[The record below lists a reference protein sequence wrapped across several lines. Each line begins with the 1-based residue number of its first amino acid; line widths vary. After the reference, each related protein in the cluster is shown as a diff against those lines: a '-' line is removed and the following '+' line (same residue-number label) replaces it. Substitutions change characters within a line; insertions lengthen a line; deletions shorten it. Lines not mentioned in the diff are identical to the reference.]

1 MKLFPGILAAI
12 VFVWLALWV
21 ADTGVLVYS
30 SDTGVLKT
38 RDCRYIIGVS
48 VIKKL
53 EPLSHRCSVLA
64 KVGR

>member
-1 MKLFPGILAAI
+1 MKIFPGILAAI

-38 RDCRYIIGVS
+38 RDCRYVIGVS

-53 EPLSHRCSVLA
+53 EPLSQRCSVLA
-64 KVGR
+64 KMGR

>member
-1 MKLFPGILAAI
+1 MKIFPGILAAI
-12 VFVWLALWV
+12 VFIWLALWV

-38 RDCRYIIGVS
+38 RDCRYVIGVS

-53 EPLSHRCSVLA
+53 APLSQRCSVLA
-64 KVGR
+64 KMGR

>member
-1 MKLFPGILAAI
+1 
-12 VFVWLALWV
+12 
-21 ADTGVLVYS
+21 VLVYS

-53 EPLSHRCSVLA
+53 EPLSQRCSVLA
-64 KVGR
+64 KMGR

>member
-1 MKLFPGILAAI
+1 MKIFPGILAAI